1 MGDIVLSAGIRS
13 NLLSIQNT
21 AKLLDQTQ
29 TRLSTGLKVNGA
41 IDDPTAFF
49 TAQGLNNRARDLETL
64 LSSMDQAIQTLDAA
78 DQGIQAVIKL
88 VENAKA
94 TANQALETKIKAS
107 SATSTNSSAFA
118 ATAVIGTAGGG
129 VAGIS
134 AGNTFTI
141 QVGTAAA
148 LTATV
153 GSTISATVAAINGL
167 AGISA
172 SLTSEGKIKVE
183 GDNGE
188 DLTITD
194 VGGTAANV
202 LGIEGTATNGVN
214 RRTFETD
221 FNSLRVQMDELVAD
235 ASYKGVN
242 LLQANN
248 DLTVFFN
255 EGQTSSLTIN
265 SRLLDTS
272 SAGLN
277 ISEIVAKTW
286 STDGSINS
294 AIDQLDQAVNTL
306 RQQASTFGGNLSVV
320 ETRSDFTENMIN
332 TLATG
337 ASNLTVADTNEE
349 GANLLA
355 LQTRQS
361 LGTTALSLASQ
372 ADQNVLQL
380 F

>member
-29 TRLSTGLKVNGA
+29 TRLATGLKVNGA

-49 TAQGLNNRARDLETL
+49 TAQGLNNRARDLESL
-64 LSSMDQAIQTLDAA
+64 LSSMDQAVQTLDAA
-78 DQGIQAVIKL
+78 DQGIKSVIKL
-88 VENAKA
+88 IENAKA
-94 TANQALETKIKAS
+94 TANQALVTKIKAS
-107 SATSTNSSAFA
+107 TATSTNSTAF
-118 ATAVIGTAGGG
+118 TGTQTISTIAGVDNGD
-129 VAGIS
+129 S
-134 AGNTFTI
+134 FTI

-148 LTATV
+148 VTVNIAATNQAV
-153 GSTISATVAAINGL
+153 SVIL
-167 AGISA
+167 A
-172 SLTSEGKIKVE
+172 SLSGITDVTAYLTTDGKIKIE
-183 GDNGE
+183 ATNGE
-188 DLTITD
+188 DLAITD
-194 VGGTAANV
+194 VSGSAANS
-202 LGIEGTATNGVN
+202 LGVSGTSTNGVN
-214 RRTFETD
+214 RRSFESD
-221 FNSLRVQMDELVAD
+221 FNALRTQMDQLISD

-242 LLQANN
+242 LLQATN

-272 SAGLN
+272 SAGMN
-277 ISEIVAKTW
+277 ISEIVSKAW
-286 STDGSINS
+286 ATDGNISG
-294 AIDQLDQAVNTL
+294 AIDQLDQAVITL

-332 TLATG
+332 TLVGG
-337 ASNLTVADTNEE
+337 ASNLTIADTNEE

>member
-29 TRLSTGLKVNGA
+29 TRLATGLKVNGA

-49 TAQGLNNRARDLETL
+49 TAQGLNNRARDLESL
-64 LSSMDQAIQTLDAA
+64 LSSMDQAVQTLDAA
-78 DQGIQAVIKL
+78 DQGIKSVIKL
-88 VENAKA
+88 IENAKA
-94 TANQALETKIKAS
+94 TANQALVTKIKAS
-107 SATSTNSSAFA
+107 TATSTNSTAF
-118 ATAVIGTAGGG
+118 TGTQTISTIAGVDNGD
-129 VAGIS
+129 S
-134 AGNTFTI
+134 FTI

-148 LTATV
+148 VTVNIAATNQAV
-153 GSTISATVAAINGL
+153 SVIL
-167 AGISA
+167 A
-172 SLTSEGKIKVE
+172 SLSGITDVTAYLTTDGKIKIE
-183 GDNGE
+183 ATNGE
-188 DLTITD
+188 DLAITD
-194 VGGTAANV
+194 VSGSAAISLGVSGTS
-202 LGIEGTATNGVN
+202 TNGVN
-214 RRTFETD
+214 RRSFESD
-221 FNSLRVQMDELVAD
+221 FNALRTQMDQLISD

-242 LLQANN
+242 LLQATN

-272 SAGLN
+272 SAGMN
-277 ISEIVAKTW
+277 ISEIVSKAW
-286 STDGSINS
+286 ATDGNISG
-294 AIDQLDQAVNTL
+294 AIDQLDQAVITL

-332 TLATG
+332 TLVGG
-337 ASNLTVADTNEE
+337 ASNLTIADTNEE

>member
-29 TRLSTGLKVNGA
+29 TRLATGLKVNGA

-49 TAQGLNNRARDLETL
+49 TAQGLNNRARDLESL
-64 LSSMDQAIQTLDAA
+64 LSSMDQAVQTLDAA
-78 DQGIQAVIKL
+78 DQGIKSVIKL
-88 VENAKA
+88 IENAKA
-94 TANQALETKIKAS
+94 TANQALVTKIKAS
-107 SATSTNSSAFA
+107 TATSTNSTAF
-118 ATAVIGTAGGG
+118 TGTQTISTIAGVDNGD
-129 VAGIS
+129 S
-134 AGNTFTI
+134 FTI

-148 LTATV
+148 VTVNIAATNQAV
-153 GSTISATVAAINGL
+153 SVIL
-167 AGISA
+167 A
-172 SLTSEGKIKVE
+172 SLSGITDVTAYLTTDGKIKIE
-183 GDNGE
+183 ATNGE
-188 DLTITD
+188 DLAITD
-194 VGGTAANV
+194 VSGSAANS
-202 LGIEGTATNGVN
+202 LGVSGTSTNGVN
-214 RRTFETD
+214 RRSFESD
-221 FNSLRVQMDELVAD
+221 FNALRTQMDQLISD

-272 SAGLN
+272 SAGMN
-277 ISEIVAKTW
+277 ISEIVSKAW
-286 STDGSINS
+286 ATDGNISG
-294 AIDQLDQAVNTL
+294 AIDQLDQAVITL

-332 TLATG
+332 TLVGG
-337 ASNLTVADTNEE
+337 ASNLTIADTNEE

>member
-1 MGDIVLSAGIRS
+1 MSDIVLSAGIRS

-29 TRLSTGLKVNGA
+29 NRLATGLKVNSA

-64 LSSMDQAIQTLDAA
+64 LDSMDQAVQTLKAA
-78 DQGIQAVIKL
+78 DQGIQSVIKL
-88 VENAKA
+88 IQNAKA
-94 TANQALETKIKAS
+94 TANQALETKI
-107 SATSTNSSAFA
+107 NSSNVTSGNS
-118 ATAVIGTAGGG
+118 TALTGTNLVTTA
-129 VAGIS
+129 AGIDNGDS
-134 AGNTFTI
+134 FTI

-148 LTATV
+148 VTINIAATNQTVSAILT
-153 GSTISATVAAINGL
+153 SISAIANVTAY
-167 AGISA
+167 
-172 SLTSEGKIKVE
+172 LTSDGKIKIE
-183 GDNGE
+183 ATNGE
-188 DLTITD
+188 DLAITD
-194 VGGTAANV
+194 VSGSTGNDLGLAGTF
-202 LGIEGTATNGVN
+202 TNGTN
-214 RRTFETD
+214 RRSFESD
-221 FNSLRVQMDELVAD
+221 FNALRTQMDQLVAD
-235 ASYKGVN
+235 ASYQGVN

-255 EGQTSSLTIN
+255 EAQTSSLTIN
-265 SRLLDTS
+265 SSLSDTS
-272 SAGLN
+272 ASGLN
-277 ISEIVAKTW
+277 IGEITGNAW
-286 STDGSINS
+286 ATDGNINT
-294 AIDQLDQAVNTL
+294 AIDQLDQAINTL

-337 ASNLTVADTNEE
+337 ASNLTIADTNEE

>member
-29 TRLSTGLKVNGA
+29 TRLATGLKVNGA
-41 IDDPTAFF
+41 IDNPTAFF
-49 TAQGLNNRARDLETL
+49 TAQGLNNRARDLESL

-78 DQGIQAVIKL
+78 DQGIKSVIKL
-88 VENAKA
+88 IENAKA
-94 TANQALETKIKAS
+94 TANQALETKIK
-107 SATSTNSSAFA
+107 SATATSSNTTAFTGSQTIST
-118 ATAVIGTAGGG
+118 IAGVDNGD
-129 VAGIS
+129 S
-134 AGNTFTI
+134 FTL

-148 LTATV
+148 VTINIAATNQAV
-153 GSTISATVAAINGL
+153 SVIL
-167 AGISA
+167 A
-172 SLTSEGKIKVE
+172 SLSAITNVTAYLTSDGKIKIE
-183 GDNGE
+183 ATNGE
-188 DLTITD
+188 DLAISD
-194 VGGTAANV
+194 VSGSAANS
-202 LGIEGTATNGVN
+202 LGVSGTSTNGTN
-214 RRTFETD
+214 RNSFETD
-221 FNSLRVQMDELVAD
+221 FNALRVQMDQLVAD

-255 EGQTSSLTIN
+255 EGQTSSLTI
-265 SRLLDTS
+265 SSKLLDTS
-272 SAGLN
+272 SAGMN
-277 ISEIVAKTW
+277 ISEITAKSWASDT
-286 STDGSINS
+286 SISS
-294 AIDQLDQAVNTL
+294 AIDQLDQAIVNL

-332 TLATG
+332 TLVGG
-337 ASNLTVADTNEE
+337 ASNLTIADTNEE

>member
-29 TRLSTGLKVNGA
+29 TRLATGLKVNGA

-49 TAQGLNNRARDLETL
+49 TAQGLNNRARDLESL
-64 LSSMDQAIQTLDAA
+64 LSSMDQAVQTLDAA
-78 DQGIQAVIKL
+78 DQGIKSVIKL
-88 VENAKA
+88 IENAKA
-94 TANQALETKIKAS
+94 TANQALVTKIKAS
-107 SATSTNSSAFA
+107 TATSTNSTAF
-118 ATAVIGTAGGG
+118 TGTQTISTIAGVDNGD
-129 VAGIS
+129 S
-134 AGNTFTI
+134 FTI

-148 LTATV
+148 VTVNIAATNQAV
-153 GSTISATVAAINGL
+153 SVIL
-167 AGISA
+167 A
-172 SLTSEGKIKVE
+172 SLSGITDVTAYLTTDGKIKIE
-183 GDNGE
+183 ATNGE
-188 DLTITD
+188 DLAITD
-194 VGGTAANV
+194 VSGSAANS
-202 LGIEGTATNGVN
+202 LGVSGTSTNGVN
-214 RRTFETD
+214 RRSFESD
-221 FNSLRVQMDELVAD
+221 FNALRTQMDQLISD

-242 LLQANN
+242 LLQATN

-272 SAGLN
+272 SAGMN
-277 ISEIVAKTW
+277 ISEIVSKAW
-286 STDGSINS
+286 ATDGNISG
-294 AIDQLDQAVNTL
+294 AIDQLDQAVITL

-320 ETRSDFTENMIN
+320 DTRSDFTENMIN
-332 TLATG
+332 TLVGG
-337 ASNLTVADTNEE
+337 ASNLTIADTNEE

>member
-29 TRLSTGLKVNGA
+29 SRLATGLKVNSA

-78 DQGIQAVIKL
+78 DQGIQSVIKL
-88 VENAKA
+88 IENAKA
-94 TANQALETKIKAS
+94 TANQALVTKVKS
-107 SATSTNSSAFA
+107 STTTSTNT
-118 ATAVIGTAGGG
+118 TALTASNL
-129 VAGIS
+129 VTTAAGIDLGDS
-134 AGNTFTI
+134 FTI

-148 LTATV
+148 V
-153 GSTISATVAAINGL
+153 TINVAASNQTVAQI
-167 AGISA
+167 
-172 SLTSEGKIKVE
+172 LTSISGIADVTAYLTNDGQIKIE
-183 GDNGE
+183 ATNGE
-188 DLTITD
+188 DLAITD
-194 VGGTAANV
+194 LSGSTADD
-202 LGIEGTATNGVN
+202 LGVSGTATNGTN
-214 RRTFETD
+214 RRSFESD
-221 FNSLRVQMDELVAD
+221 YNSLRTQMDQLVAD
-235 ASYKGVN
+235 ASFKGVN

-265 SRLLDTS
+265 SSLLDTS
-272 SAGLN
+272 VSGLN
-277 ISEIVAKTW
+277 IGEITAKAW
-286 STDGSINS
+286 ATDGSING
-294 AIDQLDQAVNTL
+294 AIDQLDQAIVTL

-337 ASNLTVADTNEE
+337 ASNLTIADTNEE

>member
-1 MGDIVLSAGIRS
+1 MSDVVLSAGIRS

-29 TRLSTGLKVNGA
+29 NRLATGLKVNGA
-41 IDDPTAFF
+41 IDNPTSFF

-64 LSSMDQAIQTLDAA
+64 LDSMDRAVNTLGAA
-78 DQGIQAVIKL
+78 DEGIKSVIKL
-88 VENAKA
+88 IENAKA
-94 TANQALETKIKAS
+94 TANQALVTKINPSSAS
-107 SATSTNSSAFA
+107 SVLTGIA
-118 ATAVIGTAGGG
+118 ATAHASQV
-129 VAGIS
+129 VGIDATDS
-134 AGNTFTI
+134 FTI

-148 LTATV
+148 VAINIAN
-153 GSTISATVAAINGL
+153 STQALSVIVASIAAIPNVT
-167 AGISA
+167 A
-172 SLTSEGKIKVE
+172 SITSEGKLKIE
-183 GDNGE
+183 ATNGE
-188 DLTITD
+188 DLAITD
-194 VGGTAANV
+194 VAGSTANDLGVSGTK
-202 LGIEGTATNGVN
+202 TNGTN
-214 RRTFETD
+214 RRSFETD
-221 FNSLRVQMDELVAD
+221 FNSLRTQMDQLIND
-235 ASYKGVN
+235 ASYQGVN
-242 LLQANN
+242 LLKNNN

-255 EGQTSSLTIN
+255 ESQTSSMTIN

-272 SAGLN
+272 ASGLN
-277 ISEIVAKTW
+277 ISEITGSAW
-286 STDGSINS
+286 GTDGNIRS
-294 AIDQLDQAVNTL
+294 AIDQLDEAVTTL

-332 TLATG
+332 TLTGG
-337 ASNLTVADTNEE
+337 ASNLTIADTNEE

>member
-29 TRLSTGLKVNGA
+29 NRLATGLKVNGA

-64 LSSMDQAIQTLDAA
+64 LDSMDQAIQTLDTA
-78 DQGIQAVIKL
+78 DQGIKSITKL
-88 VENAKA
+88 IENAKA
-94 TANQALETKIKAS
+94 TANQALVTKIKPA
-107 SATSTNSSAFA
+107 SATSTNSTAF
-118 ATAVIGTAGGG
+118 TGSQTISTITG
-129 VAGIS
+129 VD
-134 AGNTFTI
+134 NTDSFTI

-148 LTATV
+148 VTIN
-153 GSTISATVAAINGL
+153 ISATNQSVTAIL
-167 AGISA
+167 TSISA
-172 SLTSEGKIKVE
+172 IADVTAYLTSDGKIKI
-183 GDNGE
+183 DATNGE
-188 DLTITD
+188 DLAITD
-194 VGGTAANV
+194 VAGSAANS
-202 LGIEGTATNGVN
+202 LGVSGTATNGTN
-214 RRTFETD
+214 RRSFETD
-221 FNSLRVQMDELVAD
+221 FNRLRTQIDELVAD

-272 SAGLN
+272 AAGLN
-277 ISEIVAKTW
+277 ISEIVSKAW
-286 STDGSINS
+286 ASDGSIS
-294 AIDQLDQAVNTL
+294 AAIDQLDQAVVTL

-320 ETRSDFTENMIN
+320 ETRSDFTDNMIN
-332 TLATG
+332 TLVTG

>member
-29 TRLSTGLKVNGA
+29 NRLATGLKVNGA

-64 LSSMDQAIQTLDAA
+64 LDSMDQAIQTLDTA
-78 DQGIQAVIKL
+78 DQGIKSITKL
-88 VENAKA
+88 IENAKA
-94 TANQALETKIKAS
+94 TANQALVTKIKPA
-107 SATSTNSSAFA
+107 SATSTNSTAFTGA
-118 ATAVIGTAGGG
+118 QTISTITG
-129 VAGIS
+129 VD
-134 AGNTFTI
+134 NTDSFTI

-148 LTATV
+148 VTIN
-153 GSTISATVAAINGL
+153 ISATNQSVTAIL
-167 AGISA
+167 TSISA
-172 SLTSEGKIKVE
+172 IADVTAYLTSDGKIKI
-183 GDNGE
+183 DATNGE
-188 DLTITD
+188 DLAITD
-194 VGGTAANV
+194 VAGSAANS
-202 LGIEGTATNGVN
+202 LGVSGTATNGTN
-214 RRTFETD
+214 RRSFETD
-221 FNSLRVQMDELVAD
+221 FNRLRTQIDELVAD

-272 SAGLN
+272 AAGLN
-277 ISEIVAKTW
+277 ISEIVSKAW
-286 STDGSINS
+286 ASDGSIS
-294 AIDQLDQAVNTL
+294 AAIDQLDQAVVTL

-320 ETRSDFTENMIN
+320 ETRSDFTDNMIN
-332 TLATG
+332 TLVTG

>member
-29 TRLSTGLKVNGA
+29 TRLATGLKVNGA

-49 TAQGLNNRARDLETL
+49 TAQGLNNRARDLESL

-78 DQGIQAVIKL
+78 DQGIQSVIKL
-88 VENAKA
+88 IENAKA
-94 TANQALETKIKAS
+94 TANQALETKVKAS
-107 SATSTNSSAFA
+107 SVTSSNSTAFVAT
-118 ATAVIGTAGGG
+118 TAVSTITGVDAGD
-129 VAGIS
+129 I
-134 AGNTFTI
+134 FTI

-148 LTATV
+148 VAVTV
-153 GSTISATVAAINGL
+153 GASTSHVSALVATITGL
-167 AGISA
+167 TGVTA
-172 SLTSEGKIKVE
+172 SLTSEGKIKIE

-188 DLTITD
+188 DIAITD
-194 VGGTAANV
+194 TTGSAANT
-202 LGIEGTATNGVN
+202 LGVSGTSTNGVN
-214 RRTFETD
+214 RRTFESD
-221 FNSLRVQMDELVAD
+221 FNSLRVQMDQLVAD

-255 EGQTSSLTIN
+255 EGQTSSLTIT
-265 SRLLDTS
+265 SRLMDTS
-272 SAGLN
+272 SGGLN
-277 ISEIVAKTW
+277 ISEIVAKAW
-286 STDGSINS
+286 ATDGNISG

-332 TLATG
+332 TLVGG

>member
-29 TRLSTGLKVNGA
+29 NRLATGLKVNGA

-64 LSSMDQAIQTLDAA
+64 LDSMDQAIQTLDTA
-78 DQGIQAVIKL
+78 DQGIKSITKL
-88 VENAKA
+88 IENAKA
-94 TANQALETKIKAS
+94 TANQALVTKIKPA
-107 SATSTNSSAFA
+107 SATSTNSTAFTGA
-118 ATAVIGTAGGG
+118 QTISTITG
-129 VAGIS
+129 VD
-134 AGNTFTI
+134 NTDSFTI

-148 LTATV
+148 VTIN
-153 GSTISATVAAINGL
+153 ISATNQSVTAIL
-167 AGISA
+167 TSISA
-172 SLTSEGKIKVE
+172 IADVTAYLTSDGKIKI
-183 GDNGE
+183 DATTGE
-188 DLTITD
+188 DLAITD
-194 VGGTAANV
+194 VAGSAANS
-202 LGIEGTATNGVN
+202 LGVSGTATNGTN
-214 RRTFETD
+214 RRSFETD
-221 FNSLRVQMDELVAD
+221 FNRLRTQIDELVAD

-272 SAGLN
+272 AAGLN
-277 ISEIVAKTW
+277 ISEIVSKAW
-286 STDGSINS
+286 ASDGSIS
-294 AIDQLDQAVNTL
+294 AAIDQLDQAVVTL

-320 ETRSDFTENMIN
+320 ETRSDFTDNMIN
-332 TLATG
+332 TLVTG

>member
-29 TRLSTGLKVNGA
+29 TRLATGLKVNGA

-49 TAQGLNNRARDLETL
+49 TAQGLNNRARDLESL
-64 LSSMDQAIQTLDAA
+64 LSSMDQAVQTLDAA
-78 DQGIQAVIKL
+78 DQGIKSVIKL
-88 VENAKA
+88 IENAKA
-94 TANQALETKIKAS
+94 TANQALVTKIKAS
-107 SATSTNSSAFA
+107 AATSTNTTAF
-118 ATAVIGTAGGG
+118 TGTQTISTIAGVDNGD
-129 VAGIS
+129 S
-134 AGNTFTI
+134 FTI

-148 LTATV
+148 VTINIAATNQAV
-153 GSTISATVAAINGL
+153 SVIL
-167 AGISA
+167 A
-172 SLTSEGKIKVE
+172 SLSGITDVTAYLTTDGKIKIE
-183 GDNGE
+183 ATNGE
-188 DLTITD
+188 DLAISD
-194 VGGTAANV
+194 VSGSAANS
-202 LGIEGTATNGVN
+202 LGVSGTSTNGVN
-214 RRTFETD
+214 RRSFESD
-221 FNSLRVQMDELVAD
+221 FNALRTQMDQLIAD

-242 LLQANN
+242 LLQASN

-272 SAGLN
+272 SGGMN
-277 ISEIVAKTW
+277 ISEITSKAW
-286 STDGSINS
+286 ATDSNISS
-294 AIDQLDQAVNTL
+294 AIDQLDQAVITL

-332 TLATG
+332 TLVGG
-337 ASNLTVADTNEE
+337 ASNLTIADTNEE